1 MKQAQLLPNE
11 LASMG
16 KMSGRRK
23 TYQVELSQAQQEQL
37 QQLAAARKSPQSLA
51 KRAKALVIC
60 ANNPDWTDAQV
71 AQEIQASA
79 AWVRKWR
86 KRWCQTQTVE
96 ESPRSGRPR
105 KFLPSVR
112 AAVTAIACTQP
123 QEMNLP
129 LARWSCSEI
138 AQQLITLSLV
148 VSIATATVWRWL
160 KAEKLKPWRFHSW
173 LHPIDEHFVE
183 KATPSLRLYAQASF
197 LIKAG
202 YWVVCVDEKTS
213 IQARH
218 PLLPTQPTSPDHP
231 VHLAP
236 RYKRQGALNLF
247 AALSVAEGLVYGL
260 CRERKKLVDFQ
271 AFILE
276 VLVPEAIRRGVRHI
290 YLILDNGSTH
300 APKQLLDWLKQKQ
313 LEQGWQFAI
322 EPIWLP
328 KYASWLD
335 QIEIW
340 FSILQRKLL
349 TPNDFPNRETL
360 RERLMEFI
368 VHHNA
373 SAKPIKW
380 SYTVAQMQKKFA
392 TNL

>member
-1 MKQAQLLPNE
+1 L
-11 LASMG
+11 G
-16 KMSGRRK
+16 
-23 TYQVELSQAQQEQL
+23 T
-37 QQLAAARKSPQSLA
+37 ARKSPQSLA

-71 AQEIQASA
+71 AKEVQGSA

-86 KRWCQTQTVE
+86 KRWCQTQCLE
-96 ESPRSGRPR
+96 EAPRSGCPR
-105 KFLPSVR
+105 KFLPNVR
-112 AAVTAIACTQP
+112 ASVTALACTQP
-123 QEMNLP
+123 SQMNVP

-138 AQQLITLSLV
+138 ASQLITLGIV
-148 VSIATATVWRWL
+148 VSLATVTVWRWL
-160 KAEKLKPWRFHSW
+160 KAEKLKQERFHSW
-173 LHPIDEHFVE
+173 MHPMDEHFVA
-183 KATPSLRLYAQASF
+183 KATPILKLYAQASF

-202 YWVVCVDEKTS
+202 FWVVCVDEKTS
-213 IQARH
+213 IQAGH
-218 PLLPTQPTSPDHP
+218 PLHPTEPPNPSHP
-231 VHLAP
+231 VHVAP
-236 RYKRQGALNLF
+236 RYERQGALNLF
-247 AALSVAEGLVYGL
+247 AALSVAEGLIYGL
-260 CRERKKLVDFQ
+260 CRDNKKFIDFQ

-276 VLVPEAIRRGVRHI
+276 VLVPEAIRRRVRHI

-313 LEQGWQFAI
+313 LEQEWQFTI

-340 FSILQRKLL
+340 FSIVQRKLL

-360 RERLMEFI
+360 RERLMAFI
-368 VHHNA
+368 AHHNA

-380 SYTVAQMQKKFA
+380 SYTIAQMQKKFA

>member
-1 MKQAQLLPNE
+1 
-11 LASMG
+11 
-16 KMSGRRK
+16 MSGRRK
-23 TYQVELSQAQQEQL
+23 TYQVELTQVEKIQL
-37 QQLAAARKSPQSLA
+37 QQLVAARKSPQSLS
-51 KRAKALVIC
+51 KRAKVILQC
-60 ANNPDWTDAQV
+60 ASEPERNDAQIASLV
-71 AQEIQASA
+71 GGSA

-86 KRWCQTQTVE
+86 KRWCQTRSIQE
-96 ESPRSGRPR
+96 ANRSGRPR

-112 AAVTAIACTQP
+112 VTATAIACTQP
-123 QEMNLP
+123 SEINIP

-138 AQQLITLSLV
+138 AQQLVTLGLV

-160 KAEKLKPWRFHSW
+160 KADKLKPWRIQSW
-173 LHPIDEHFVE
+173 MHKLDEQFVE
-183 KATPSLRLYAQASF
+183 KATPILRLYSQASF

-213 IQARH
+213 IQARKRLH
-218 PLLPTQPTSPDHP
+218 LCQAAIPGHP
-231 VHLAP
+231 VHVAP
-236 RYKRQGALNLF
+236 RYERKGALHLF
-247 AALSVAEGLVYGL
+247 AALSVADGLIYGL
-260 CRERKKLVDFQ
+260 CRESKKFADFQ

-276 VLVPEAIRRGVRHI
+276 VLVPQAICRGVRHI

-300 APKQLLDWLKQKQ
+300 APKQLLDWFNQKQ
-313 LEQGWQFAI
+313 REEGWQFTI
-322 EPIWLP
+322 EPVWLP

-349 TPNDFPNRETL
+349 TPNDFPNWETL
-360 RERLMEFI
+360 RERLMDFI
-368 VHHNA
+368 LHHNA

-380 SYTVAQMQKKFA
+380 SYTIAQMKNKFA